1 MGELADF
8 VDKWERKE
16 VSKKDVVMKAKELLK
31 EDILK
36 TIAFLKL
43 VKQKD
48 MNRFMREFS
57 HIVHACFPLVIKDGR
72 HKVEEMPEY
81 PQIKKFMEG
90 M

>member
-57 HIVHACFPLVIKDGR
+57 HTGSEDDECRVAFD
-72 HKVEEMPEY
+72 

>member
-1 MGELADF
+1 M
-8 VDKWERKE
+8 
-16 VSKKDVVMKAKELLK
+16 SKKDVVMKAKELLK

-57 HIVHACFPLVIKDGR
+57 HTGSEDDECRVAFDEIVHACFPLVIKDGR